1 MFTRDG
7 NCSQPSTAPAH
18 TQLIEWLYAVDTCQW
33 GKRANEK
40 RSRFTLH
47 FGLESFPLGGGTGGS
62 MPPKWQR
69 PSARLPPTHPSTR
82 PLYLYYTFNTQHPQW
97 RRHCGRTQL
106 FSLLGW
112 PAGPEQPGT
121 PGGASRLTW
130 PSPVQ
135 LDLGRCQQGADH
147 VCNVAEGGGSQQ
159 GGRADHAKHHVQG
172 GGHQAEQQGQEVGA
186 LRGRG
191 VKGVGVGVGVGGSG
205 VVGCGWRAG
214 VPSQAAKK
222 RRDRRGE
229 VR

>member
-1 MFTRDG
+1 M
-7 NCSQPSTAPAH
+7 NCEKG
-18 TQLIEWLYAVDTCQW
+18 L
-33 GKRANEK
+33 KRQQIHAA
-40 RSRFTLH
+40 FCL
-47 FGLESFPLGGGTGGS
+47 GIIPILGGRGG
-62 MPPKWQR
+62 PCR
-69 PSARLPPTHPSTR
+69 PNGSDQAQGFHPPTHPPAHCICITRSTPSTR
-82 PLYLYYTFNTQHPQW
+82 SGDATVGAHSSCPYL
-97 RRHCGRTQL
+97 
-106 FSLLGW
+106 
-112 PAGPEQPGT
+112 AGLQVRNSPG
-121 PGGASRLTW
+121 LTW

-205 VVGCGWRAG
+205 VVACGWRAG
-214 VPSQAAKK
+214 VPSQAAEK
-222 RRDRRGE
+222 RRDKRGE